1 MTSLNRRR
9 FLQSAS
15 VMLGAATLH
24 PPFSFAQSN
33 VTDGPASAS
42 SSRREAVRARIEPF
56 PMKDV
61 RLGPGPMLT
70 MQQRNAVFLLSL
82 PNDRLLHMFRVTA
95 GLPSAAQPLGG
106 WEAPDCELRGH
117 FAGGHMLSACAL
129 MYASTG
135 DVRFQDKANALVAE
149 LAKCQ
154 QASGY
159 LGAYPEAF
167 YTRLR
172 NGQKVWAPFYT
183 YHKILAGHLDVYAHC
198 GNAQALHTAQRMAD
212 WADSYVTP
220 IPEAQF
226 QKMLDVEY
234 GGMQE
239 SLFSLYAITGEQRY
253 ADLARKFSHHDFF
266 DPLANDQDDLAG
278 LHANTHIPQ
287 VIGAARGYEVTGDPQ
302 FHAIS
307 ENFWKFLVTQHVYAT
322 GGTSDAEFWH
332 KPGTLA
338 SHLGPDAQECCCSYN
353 MMKLSR
359 HLLRWSADPQ
369 LADQYERMLW
379 NVRHGTQ
386 DEAGMLMY
394 YVSLTPGLFRTFG
407 TEFDSF
413 WCCTGTG
420 AEEYSKANDSIYFH
434 SPGALYVSQ
443 FIGSTLDWKEKGLRL
458 TQETAFPREEQTR
471 LTFALERPLRT
482 KLMVRI
488 PYWATAGTQ
497 IRVNGRKHSADV
509 RPGTYAAIDRKWRDG
524 DTVVVDLPMQLH
536 MAPLPNAPQVQAAM
550 YGPLVLAGVMSDE
563 AVPPQQIYGHT
574 GPHAAKQDRLPL
586 PTVHAA
592 AEAPAAWLRRTSDP
606 GLVFE
611 TVGAGAPI
619 TLRPLADIY
628 NQRYSVYWQVA
639 PVA

>member
-1 MTSLNRRR
+1 MRPLDRRN
-9 FLQSAS
+9 FLWNAGA
-15 VMLGAATLH
+15 MLGAATLR
-24 PPFSFAQSN
+24 PPFSLAQEMTQPQRGSN
-33 VTDGPASAS
+33 
-42 SSRREAVRARIEPF
+42 RAGSRIEPF
-56 PMKDV
+56 PMTHV

-82 PNDRLLHMFRVTA
+82 PNDRLLHMFRVSA

-106 WEAPDCELRGH
+106 WEAPACELRGH
-117 FAGGHMLSACAL
+117 FAGGHILSACAL

-135 DVRFQDKANALVAE
+135 DSRFQDKANLLVAE
-149 LAKCQ
+149 MAKCQ
-154 QASGY
+154 RSDGY
-159 LGAYPEAF
+159 LSAF
-167 YTRLR
+167 PASFFERLR

-183 YHKILAGHLDVYAHC
+183 YHKIMAGHLDVYTHC
-198 GNAQALHTAQRMAD
+198 GNKLALHTAQRMAD
-212 WADSYVTP
+212 WTGAYVTP
-220 IPEAQF
+220 IPEAHF
-226 QKMLDVEY
+226 QQMLNVEY

-239 SLFSLYAITGEQRY
+239 SLFNLYAITGERRY
-253 ADLARKFSHHDFF
+253 ADLARKFSHSDFF
-266 DPLANDQDDLAG
+266 NPLVNKQDDLAG

-302 FHAIS
+302 FHAIA
-307 ENFWKFLVTQHVYAT
+307 ENFWNFLTAQHVYAT
-322 GGTSDAEFWH
+322 GGTSDDEFWH

-379 NVRHGTQ
+379 NVRLGTQ

-420 AEEYSKANDSIYFH
+420 AEEYSKANDSIYYR
-434 SPGALYVSQ
+434 SPGALYISQ
-443 FIGSTLDWKEKGLRL
+443 FLGSTLQWPEKGLRL
-458 TQETAFPREEQTR
+458 TQETGFPREEQTR
-471 LTFALERPLRT
+471 LTFALDRPMRT
-482 KLMVRI
+482 ALMVRI
-488 PYWATAGTQ
+488 PYWAGLGTQ
-497 IRVNGRKHSADV
+497 IRINGRKHPMTLQ
-509 RPGTYAAIDRKWRDG
+509 PGTYARVDRTWRNG
-524 DTVVVDLPMQLH
+524 DAVVVDLPMQLH

-550 YGPLVLAGVMSDE
+550 YGPLVLAGVISDDT
-563 AVPPQQIYGHT
+563 VLPQAMYGHT
-574 GPHAAKQDRLPL
+574 GPHAARQDRVPL
-586 PTVHAA
+586 PVVRTKNKESAG
-592 AEAPAAWLRRTSDP
+592 WLRRQNSP

-611 TVGAGAPI
+611 TVSAQPV

-628 NQRYSVYWQVA
+628 NQRYTVYWQVQPDA
-639 PVA
+639 